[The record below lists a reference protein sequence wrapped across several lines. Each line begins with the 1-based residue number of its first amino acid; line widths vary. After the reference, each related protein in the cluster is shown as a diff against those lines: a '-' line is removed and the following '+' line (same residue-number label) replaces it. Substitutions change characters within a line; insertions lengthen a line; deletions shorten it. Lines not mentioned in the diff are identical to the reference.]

1 MKYKDFEKLL
11 KSYERMAQKNI
22 RDGKPEYAEMC
33 YMIMEDLR
41 HLFKLGYSNSPTT
54 AKKKK
59 KTK

>member
-11 KSYERMAQKNI
+11 KSYKRMAQKNI
-22 RDGKPEYAEMC
+22 RDGHPEYAEMC

-41 HLFKLGYSNSPTT
+41 FLFKNGYSNI
-54 AKKKK
+54 KNWED